1 MNTLLSLPTLLTLLS
16 PHASFALADIAGF
29 FTNLRNEIV
38 GFALAASACFFA
50 WAAILYM
57 VSGHNDRRIEQARM
71 SLYSAL
77 GGLALAL
84 LAVTIATLVSNAA
97 AGQ

>member
-1 MNTLLSLPTLLTLLS
+1 MNTLLFLFGPVPYLL
-16 PHASFALADIAGF
+16 LADISGF
-29 FTNLRNEIV
+29 FTNLRNDV
-38 GFALAASACFFA
+38 VAFALAASGFFFS

-57 VSGHNDRRIEQARM
+57 TSGHNDRRSEQARL

-84 LAVTIATLVSNAA
+84 LAVTIATLVNNAA
-97 AGQ
+97 NGQ

>member
-1 MNTLLSLPTLLTLLS
+1 MNTLFSHFGTTPFLL
-16 PHASFALADIAGF
+16 FADIIVF
-29 FTNLRNEIV
+29 FNNLRNDV
-38 GFALAASACFFA
+38 VAFALAASAFFFA

-57 VSGHNDRRIEQARM
+57 TSGHNDRRSEQAKL

-84 LAVTIATLVSNAA
+84 LASTIATLVNNAA
-97 AGQ
+97 FGQ